1 MTPLQLALALCAM
14 LVLFAWL
21 RMRQRSAPPA
31 LDAPPDDSRLDTLQ
45 GWPPEAT
52 RVLSGPE
59 RVAYSS
65 LVRALPECMVLAQ
78 VPMSRFLS
86 VPKRNSYADW
96 LRRLGYQC
104 VDFAVCDKASQVIAV
119 VELQP
124 AGGPRSERNRK
135 RAKRMARTL
144 EAAGIPLH
152 VWIEDSLPTFEGILD
167 AITPEEPAS
176 ALPAFAPTEPSAIR
190 PVVTTDLPVLS
201 TRASKPN
208 PFEDS
213 RRDASMDETI
223 EMLEPPSTWFDD
235 IDSGHAPL
243 RKH

>member
-1 MTPLQLALALCAM
+1 MPLIQM
-14 LVLFAWL
+14 GLFAAVVLLLVVWL
-21 RMRQRSAPPA
+21 VVRRRGAASPIEEE
-31 LDAPPDDSRLDTLQ
+31 RIDTVI
-45 GWPPEAT
+45 GWPPKPT
-52 RVLSGPE
+52 RILNTNE
-59 RVAYSS
+59 RAAYDA
-65 LVRALPECMVLAQ
+65 LTQALPEYIVLAQ
-78 VPMSRFLS
+78 VPLSRFLTVS
-86 VPKRNSYADW
+86 KRNSYADW